1 MPNAINKPADT
12 YVFPEL
18 DHYKREWIPVLADA
32 RERIASRK
40 TVYLCNALCSASHR
54 YKDKFKE
61 PDEKERTDIA
71 RYQTAAEE
79 AEAAIGTALYGYH
92 TVTYW
97 LRKTYPGIEYDELSY
112 RLAWIDHIIMKC
124 KGV

>member
-1 MPNAINKPADT
+1 MNN

-18 DHYKREWIPVLADA
+18 AHYKREWIPVLADA
-32 RERIASRK
+32 RERIASRR
-40 TVYLCNALCSASHR
+40 VAYLCNALYSVSLI
-54 YKDKFKE
+54 YKDKFEE

-112 RLAWIDHIIMKC
+112 RLAWIDHITMKC
-124 KGV
+124 EGD